1 MRDLNPKDVII
12 LLMGPPGSGKTTFLE
27 IAAGTKVVGRAS
39 SEHPNTGIS
48 AFRLSVPTF
57 PDSNIVLVN
66 TPAFNDTGKPDIEI
80 LRIISGWLNHTYR
93 KGVQISGLIYFHRIS
108 DATPVEG
115 TPLRNWRAF
124 EKICG
129 DRFSKV
135 VLATTMWGN
144 ADNVDNNV
152 GMKEQELGDFWKVKA
167 RGWSMQRFLRNHLS
181 AADVLVP
188 ILEHVTKRPLQLQ
201 TEISDFH
208 LSLVQTSAARVLFL
222 QLQAHLR
229 RCQKEQKDIL
239 HDMANRGIG
248 KPQLQKLEE
257 RLRKSYSRSKKI
269 EEGLTKLQEKRAE
282 HGQRFML
289 RTPGVGTVF
298 RTLGLPKRPE
308 LGPIDFEVPT
318 GLESAVLET
327 GNDGN
332 AALVH

>member
-1 MRDLNPKDVII
+1 
-12 LLMGPPGSGKTTFLE
+12 LE

-93 KGVQISGLIYFHRIS
+93 RGIQISGLIYFHRIS
-108 DATPVEG
+108 DATPMEG

-144 ADNVDNNV
+144 VDNNV
-152 GMKEQELGDFWKVKA
+152 GGVKEQELGDFWKANIA
-167 RGWSMQRFLRNHLS
+167 RGWSMQRLLPDRPS
-181 AADVLVP
+181 AADVLTP

-201 TEISDFH
+201 KEISDFH
-208 LSLVQTSAARVLFL
+208 LSLVQTSVARVLFL
-222 QLQAHLR
+222 QLQACLR
-229 RCQKEQKDIL
+229 HCQREHDEIEQEL
-239 HDMANRGIG
+239 ANRSTGRQRPIEV
-248 KPQLQKLEE
+248 EE
-257 RLRKSYSRSKKI
+257 KLRKLHRCLERVKAGLYDLKK
-269 EEGLTKLQEKRAE
+269 TRAE
-282 HGQRFML
+282 HVREVML
-289 RTPGVGTVF
+289 RTPILGHVL
-298 RTLGLPKRPE
+298 RTLVSPE
-308 LGPIDFEVPT
+308 LGATIVEVPT
-318 GLESAVLET
+318 GSEHIVVET

-332 AALVH
+332 AT

>member
-1 MRDLNPKDVII
+1 
-12 LLMGPPGSGKTTFLE
+12 MGPPGSGKTTFLE

-93 KGVQISGLIYFHRIS
+93 RGIQISGLIYFHRIS
-108 DATPVEG
+108 DATMEG

-144 ADNVDNNV
+144 VVDDV
-152 GMKEQELGDFWKVKA
+152 GGRREQQLGDFWKANIA
-167 RGWSMQRFLRNHLS
+167 RGWSMQRFLRDRSS
-181 AADVLVP
+181 AADVLTP

-201 TEISDFH
+201 KEISDFH
-208 LSLVQTSAARVLFL
+208 LSLVQTSVARVLFL
-222 QLQAHLR
+222 QLQARLR
-229 RCQKEQKDIL
+229 HCQREHDEIEQEL
-239 HDMANRGIG
+239 ANRSADR
-248 KPQLQKLEE
+248 QHLMEVEEKLRESHRCLE
-257 RLRKSYSRSKKI
+257 RVKGGLYDLKK
-269 EEGLTKLQEKRAE
+269 TRAE
-282 HGQRFML
+282 HVREVML
-289 RTPGVGTVF
+289 RTAILGHVL
-298 RTLGLPKRPE
+298 RTLVSPE
-308 LGPIDFEVPT
+308 LGATIVEVPT
-318 GLESAVLET
+318 GLEHNVVET
-327 GNDGN
+327 GNDGD
-332 AALVH
+332 AT

>member
-1 MRDLNPKDVII
+1 MIR
-12 LLMGPPGSGKTTFLE
+12 
-27 IAAGTKVVGRAS
+27 
-39 SEHPNTGIS
+39 
-48 AFRLSVPTF
+48 
-57 PDSNIVLVN
+57 
-66 TPAFNDTGKPDIEI
+66 
-80 LRIISGWLNHTYR
+80 YR

-248 KPQLQKLEE
+248 KLQLQKLEE

-298 RTLGLPKRPE
+298 RSVCLRRYYLLLTRLHDFNLQNSGFAQAARVRPHRFRIPHGLRKRCCGDGERWKCCLGSLIIFFFRGRE
-308 LGPIDFEVPT
+308 CASTCL
-318 GLESAVLET
+318 
-327 GNDGN
+327 
-332 AALVH
+332 

>member
-1 MRDLNPKDVII
+1 
-12 LLMGPPGSGKTTFLE
+12 MGPPGSGKTTFLE
-27 IAAGTKVVGRAS
+27 IAAGTRVVGRAS

-66 TPAFNDTGKPDIEI
+66 TPAFNDSDTGKPDIEI
-80 LRIISGWLNHTYR
+80 LRILSGWLNHTYR
-93 KGVQISGLIYFHRIS
+93 RGIQISGLIYFHRIS
-108 DATPVEG
+108 DVTPMEG

-144 ADNVDNNV
+144 ADNVNNNV
-152 GMKEQELGDFWKVKA
+152 GGMKEQELGDFWKAKA

-181 AADVLVP
+181 AAEVLAP
-188 ILEHVTKRPLQLQ
+188 ILKHVTKRPLQLQ
-201 TEISDFH
+201 KEISDFH

-222 QLQAHLR
+222 QLQARLHCCQQEREEIFRDMENREIEKTKLR
-229 RCQKEQKDIL
+229 
-239 HDMANRGIG
+239 G
-248 KPQLQKLEE
+248 LEE
-257 RLRKSYSRSKKI
+257 QLHKSDSCLERIK
-269 EEGLTKLQEKRAE
+269 EGLTKLQEKRAE

-308 LGPIDFEVPT
+308 LGPIDFEFPT
-318 GLESAVLET
+318 GLESAVVET

>member
-1 MRDLNPKDVII
+1 
-12 LLMGPPGSGKTTFLE
+12 MGPPGSGKTTFLE
-27 IAAGTKVVGRAS
+27 IAAGTRVVGRAS

-66 TPAFNDTGKPDIEI
+66 TPAFNDSDTGRTDIEI

-93 KGVQISGLIYFHRIS
+93 RGIQISGLIYFHRIS
-108 DATPVEG
+108 DVTPMEG

-144 ADNVDNNV
+144 VV
-152 GMKEQELGDFWKVKA
+152 GDVGGKEQELGDFCGA
-167 RGWSMQRFLRNHLS
+167 NIRGWSMPRFLRNHSS
-181 AADVLVP
+181 AADVLEP

-222 QLQAHLR
+222 QLQASLR
-229 RCQKEQKDIL
+229 RCQQERAKIL
-239 HDMANRGIG
+239 HDVANPGIG
-248 KPQLQKLEE
+248 KQELRDLEKTFLKSNSCLE
-257 RLRKSYSRSKKI
+257 RIKAEVARLR
-269 EEGLTKLQEKRAE
+269 EKRAE

-308 LGPIDFEVPT
+308 LGPLDFEVPT
-318 GLESAVLET
+318 GLESAVVET

>member
-1 MRDLNPKDVII
+1 
-12 LLMGPPGSGKTTFLE
+12 
-27 IAAGTKVVGRAS
+27 
-39 SEHPNTGIS
+39 
-48 AFRLSVPTF
+48 
-57 PDSNIVLVN
+57 VLVN
-66 TPAFNDTGKPDIEI
+66 TPAFNDSDTGKPDIEI
-80 LRIISGWLNHTYR
+80 LRILSGWLNHTYR
-93 KGVQISGLIYFHRIS
+93 RGIQISGLIYFHRIS
-108 DATPVEG
+108 DATPMEG

-135 VLATTMWGN
+135 VLATTMWGS
-144 ADNVDNNV
+144 VDNDV
-152 GMKEQELGDFWKVKA
+152 GGVKEQQLVDFWKANIA

-181 AADVLVP
+181 AADVLAP

-201 TEISDFH
+201 KEISDFH
-208 LSLVQTSAARVLFL
+208 LSLVQTSAAQVLFL
-222 QLQAHLR
+222 QLQARLR
-229 RCQKEQKDIL
+229 GCQQEQKDIL
-239 HDMANRGIG
+239 RDMANRGIG
-248 KPQLQKLEE
+248 KPKLMDLEE
-257 RLRKSYSRSKKI
+257 QLRKSYRWLEKI
-269 EEGLTKLQEKRAE
+269 EEGLTKLREKRAE